1 MLATL
6 IDKYRLYKSKLFP
19 DRIIENGTSLSF
31 DSSIKVKIP
40 SVEKI
45 DELAFY
51 KLTNKSLNFE
61 VRQVIKG
68 SKGTLIYQI
77 YCIENNGTYLLD
89 SNLFKLLMVLNTG
102 GVGKTPIEKLVRGK
116 L

>member
-1 MLATL
+1 MLTAL
-6 IDKYRLYKSKLFP
+6 IDRYRFYKSMLFP
-19 DRIIENGTSLSF
+19 NTIVENGTSLSF

-51 KLTNKSLNFE
+51 KLTQKSLNFE

-68 SKGTLIYQI
+68 SKGTLIYQV
-77 YCIENNGTYLLD
+77 YCVENNGTYLLD
-89 SNLFKLLMVLNTG
+89 SKLFKLLMILNTN